1 MLLSSCRVELKFN
14 LMNSPPNRE
23 GGVQHNSC
31 YIHGSCGPR

>member
-1 MLLSSCRVELKFN
+1 MI
-14 LMNSPPNRE
+14 RE